1 MSRVLTH
8 REISP
13 RRPDCLA
20 AQRGF
25 ELLNPETRGRPLA
38 RRLAIGTAAR
48 SARKA
53 QLRPIQAQIE
63 ATGVNT
69 IRIGHEQLEE
79 NNREFYENRAILRK
93 AAQQQA

>member
-1 MSRVLTH
+1 M
-8 REISP
+8 
-13 RRPDCLA
+13 A

-38 RRLAIGTAAR
+38 RRVAIGTAAR